1 MRTIN
6 FVLKWKANEKN
17 CIKESTW
24 IFLTK
29 LCHYHL
35 SEDVKIFF
43 MHCQKRSQQC
53 TEGKNT
59 FLRCENLRVSWD
71 LKLSVIKPLHANL
84 IVDLYNNPK
93 DDKEMTI
100 NSSRSAEITEAMM
113 MPRIVQKVENLFK
126 ETWL

>member
-35 SEDVKIFF
+35 SEDVKILC

-84 IVDLYNNPK
+84 IVDLYNNSK